1 MSRIFVGN
9 LSFNTTEESIENYF
23 SKIVKPESVKIIK
36 DKATGMSKGF
46 GFVEIPDEFEEKV
59 ISAFNLSVLDGRKI
73 RVKKSVHDR

>member
-1 MSRIFVGN
+1 MSQIFVGN

-59 ISAFNLSVLDGRKI
+59 ISVFNLSVLDGRKI